1 MLTFFIQICQKP
13 CLMQSLPDLKT
24 SLKYSASVL
33 LDFLLSEV
41 VHPTCGTCWASF
53 QDYVPLEQSWK
64 TCWAGRAHC
73 FTEQGIYWTFNILVW
88 LAHPLYIH
96 RKDGLLSMVIDY
108 RAVNQI
114 TVKNRYPNPN
124 IDDLSDQLQGTTCF
138 GSLDLRGGYHQI
150 RISEEDAPRTAFR
163 TPQGLFQFKVL
174 PFGLT
179 NALATFQKVM
189 NDTFAPYMADL
200 LLYTRMASWYAHAAS
215 PKMSIFSTCIKCCAY
230 WEMLS
235 CMLSSP
241 NVISWKMSLISW
253 DMTSAPRA

>member
-1 MLTFFIQICQKP
+1 
-13 CLMQSLPDLKT
+13 
-24 SLKYSASVL
+24 
-33 LDFLLSEV
+33 
-41 VHPTCGTCWASF
+41 
-53 QDYVPLEQSWK
+53 
-64 TCWAGRAHC
+64 
-73 FTEQGIYWTFNILVW
+73 
-88 LAHPLYIH
+88 
-96 RKDGLLSMVIDY
+96 MVIDY

-200 LLYTRMASWYAHAAS
+200 LLYTRMAS
-215 PKMSIFSTCIKCCAY
+215 
-230 WEMLS
+230 
-235 CMLSSP
+235 
-241 NVISWKMSLISW
+241 
-253 DMTSAPRA
+253 